1 MKELELEQR
10 GIAALQVADILRKWG
25 LLIGLILL
33 MIIFSIS
40 ANRFFTVSNIANII
54 RQASIIGIMALG
66 VTFALMVGDF
76 DLSFATLAGL
86 LNVINIILIIN
97 GWNVFLV
104 FLLTLAIGTAWGL
117 FNSFLIA
124 KIGIHAFIA
133 TLSTMTIAKGIIY
146 WITKGKTVYGDYPDV
161 LTIVG
166 RKNILS
172 NTIPICALIFLVLAV
187 IAYII
192 ADHTK
197 IGRYLYSVGGNPEA
211 ATYSG
216 INVKSYRVL
225 GITASSFCS
234 AIAAFIISSK
244 LTSAPPDAGEGYL
257 MSVIPVVFLGTV
269 FLKPGSVNI
278 AGTVVATLLIAVIE
292 NGLIMLNVPF
302 YFKYIVHGA
311 VIIIA
316 ITSITGGGKKS
327 IGGPPL
333 L

>member
-1 MKELELEQR
+1 MKGLELEQR
-10 GIAALQVADILRKWG
+10 GIAALHVADILRKWG

-97 GWNVFLV
+97 GWNIFLV
-104 FLLTLAIGTAWGL
+104 FLLTLAIGTGWGL

-146 WITKGKTVYGDYPDV
+146 WITKGKTVYGDFPEI
-161 LTIVG
+161 LTVVG
-166 RKNILS
+166 RKNIFS
-172 NTIPICALIFLVLAV
+172 NTVPICALIFLVLAV

-197 IGRYLYSVGGNPEA
+197 IGRYFYSVGGNPEA
-211 ATYSG
+211 AKYSG
-216 INVKSYRVL
+216 INVKYYRVL

>member
-1 MKELELEQR
+1 M
-10 GIAALQVADILRKWG
+10 ADNALQLRVKNINIPKMLRKWG
-25 LLIGLILL
+25 LLFGLMLLIL
-33 MIIFSIS
+33 IFSLS
-40 ANRFFTVSNIANII
+40 AERFFTVMNIANIL

-97 GWNVFLV
+97 GWNIILV
-104 FLLTLAIGTAWGL
+104 FMLTMVMGIIWGL
-117 FNSFLIA
+117 FNSFLIV
-124 KIGIHAFIA
+124 KTGIHAFIA

-146 WITKGKTVYGDYPDV
+146 WITRGKTVYGQYPEI
-161 LTIVG
+161 LTVIG
-166 RKNILS
+166 RKKIIFNVL
-172 NTIPICALIFLVLAV
+172 PICALIFIALAV
-187 IAYII
+187 ITYIL

-197 IGRYLYSVGGNPEA
+197 TGRYLYSVGGNPEA
-211 ATYSG
+211 ARFSG
-216 INVKSYRVL
+216 IKVGFYRVL
-225 GITASSFCS
+225 GITASSSCA
-234 AIAAFIISSK
+234 AIAAIILTSK
-244 LTSAPPDAGEGYL
+244 LTSAPPDAGDGYL

-302 YFKYIVHGA
+302 YFKYIVHGT
-311 VIIIA
+311 VIILAIA
-316 ITSITGGGKKS
+316 SITGAGRKK

-333 L
+333 V

>member
-1 MKELELEQR
+1 MSDKQV
-10 GIAALQVADILRKWG
+10 ILQPKNFNLSKLLRKWG

-33 MIIFSIS
+33 IIIFSIS
-40 ANRFFTVSNIANII
+40 ANRFFTIQNITNIL

-86 LNVINIILIIN
+86 LNVINMTLIVM
-97 GWNVFLV
+97 GWNILPVFI
-104 FLLTLAIGTAWGL
+104 LTLTIGIIWGL
-117 FNSFLIA
+117 FNSFLIV

-146 WITKGKTVYGDYPDV
+146 WITRGKTVYGDFPEV
-161 LTIVG
+161 LTVIG
-166 RKNILS
+166 RQNILF
-172 NTIPICALIFLVLAV
+172 NTLPICALIFICFAV
-187 IAYII
+187 ITFII

-197 IGRYLYSVGGNPEA
+197 SGRYLYSVGGNSEA
-211 ATYSG
+211 AKFSG
-216 INVKSYRVL
+216 INVNLYRIL
-225 GITASSFCS
+225 GITASSLFS
-234 AIAAFIISSK
+234 AVAAMILSSK

-269 FLKPGSVNI
+269 FLRPGSVNI
-278 AGTVVATLLIAVIE
+278 AGTVVATLLIAIIE

-302 YFKYIVHGA
+302 YFKYIVHGV
-311 VIIIA
+311 VIIVAIA
-316 ITSITGGGKKS
+316 SITGAGKKK